1 MGAIQKKDIGGIIN
15 QVIPPFG
22 VQYIP
27 TKAKI
32 ADVQTIAAL
41 EEARLK
47 SEKSV
52 QDAREKLLPDPKVAN
67 DFFEKVVGLTGE
79 VKRQRDLYTQEQS
92 KLYGRLQEDPDYM
105 FSPQGKQNV
114 RDLYSLVSF
123 DATNRLKNN
132 KETFELERK
141 KVNEKG
147 TADDIYYDDGYVFV
161 EPMGDG
167 NAVRVPASEYLKAR
181 ADKDNPLHRTNP
193 LTINENN
200 VRISNRV
207 SDTKGDIPAMS
218 SQFTYGESIKLLKAE
233 YENLGTAEEETL
245 YNQFTQFG
253 MTKEGEPM
261 PAIETIVNKN
271 SSNAAQLNVVHRML
285 SSRLPLAARNAIAAE
300 LVRRGQ
306 DPGNTENFIDNLS
319 KVEAGKRTSYSSVRQ
334 SSFNLVKEPTG
345 DGGSSNRD
353 LLDLL
358 GMTPAAEVNSSLSG
372 DADGG
377 FFSPSTWFNNSRVD
391 APIVE
396 RNGTVPIDKTYQKSV
411 TGGSVYQIGGD
422 GDSPSKNG
430 LQVNVPVLNGVVE
443 DNPVSMYVFT
453 GEEFD
458 PKTNKPKTNA
468 AAKGALVLSGDRGTT
483 GHKSLEDLRAA
494 TRKDPSGREYIY
506 DPDTETNRIVA
517 RRGFRKYAK
526 VDEDGKAD
534 GTSYLKT
541 VSLQESTMYFP
552 GPDRSG
558 EQANIRFVSGKNLS
572 KQGQMTVEF
581 LRGQVSR
588 SVASGDRNAQQV
600 YTAKYDQYIKLA
612 TALVNENNPQRQG
625 AIANELDKML
635 SGVYYI
641 GAALMQRQN
650 TPGIKPS
657 VSAKPVD
664 VYGAYR

>member
-32 ADVQTIAAL
+32 ADVQTIAAQ

-47 SEKSV
+47 SERLV

-79 VKRQRDLYTQEQS
+79 VRRQRDLYTQEQS

-105 FSPQGKQNV
+105 FSPQGRQNV

-132 KETFELERK
+132 KETFEMERK

-161 EPMGDG
+161 EPTGDG
-167 NAVRVPASEYLKAR
+167 NAIRVPASEYLKAR

-200 VRISNRV
+200 IRISNRV

-218 SQFTYGESIKLLKAE
+218 SQFTYGESVKLLKAE
-233 YENLGTAEEETL
+233 YENLGLGERETL
-245 YNQFTQFG
+245 HNQFTQFG

-261 PAIETIVNKN
+261 PAIATIASKD
-271 SSNAAQLNVVHRML
+271 SGNAAQLNVVHRML
-285 SSRLPLAARNAIAAE
+285 SSRLPLAAKNAIAAE

-306 DPGNTENFIDNLS
+306 DPGKTENFIDSLS
-319 KVEAGKRTSYSSVRQ
+319 RTEAGKRTSYSSVRKT
-334 SSFNLVKEPTG
+334 SFDIVKEAMG

-353 LLDLL
+353 VAQLL
-358 GMTPAAEVNSSLSG
+358 GMSPAAEVNSSLSG

-377 FFSPSTWFNNSRVD
+377 FGSPSTWFNNSKVEG
-391 APIVE
+391 AIVE
-396 RNGTVPIDKTYQKSV
+396 RNGTVPIDKAYQKSV
-411 TGGSVYQIGGD
+411 AGGDVYQIGGD
-422 GDSPSKNG
+422 GDSPSKKG
-430 LQVNVPVLNGVVE
+430 LQVNVPVLSGVVE
-443 DNPVSMYVFT
+443 DYPVSMYVFT

-483 GHKSLEDLRAA
+483 GHKSLEDMRAA
-494 TRKDPSGREYIY
+494 TRKDAGGREYVY
-506 DPDTETNRIVA
+506 DPETETNRVMA
-517 RRGFRKYAK
+517 RRGFRKYGQ
-526 VDEDGKAD
+526 VDEDGKAT
-534 GTSYLKT
+534 GVILLKP
-541 VSLQESTMYFP
+541 VNLQESAAFFP

-558 EQANIRFVSGKNLS
+558 EQANLKFVSGKNLNQ
-572 KQGQMTVEF
+572 QGQATVVF
-581 LRGQVSR
+581 LQQQIASA
-588 SVASGDRNAQQV
+588 VASGDRFAQQA
-600 YTAKYDQYIKLA
+600 YTGRYDQYVKSA
-612 TALVNENNPQRQG
+612 KALLSENNPQRQG
-625 AIANELDKML
+625 ALTNQLNKVL
-635 SGVYYI
+635 SEAYYL
-641 GAALMQRQN
+641 AAAKSQKDN
-650 TPGIKPS
+650 TPGIKP
-657 VSAKPVD
+657 VTSAKPKD
-664 VYGAYR
+664 VMDFR